1 MRTWWPCTKYFLL
14 LFYTFLLLLR
24 PKHFSRKRKKNQF
37 NALSNDYNP
46 IESIKF
52 SIINYYWVSTEHNT
66 EYTLHKICVGRNRLC
81 ETLRAR
87 VDWEWKR
94 KRRQQSLFAKII
106 IVKFDSKKKCFPHCC
121 CHITCARSTFL
132 CQTCTKNDGEEKTLI
147 FWRFFVILFIEWKKT
162 CYLNSLYTQKYFR
175 WLLLLLLLLLLGQYF
190 WGRRW
195 KYNQNVFRL
204 LKNKILKVHLIFF
217 HNGQLQ
223 GRKQINYLVE

>member
-94 KRRQQSLFAKII
+94 ERRQQSLFAKII

-147 FWRFFVILFIEWKKT
+147 FWRFLLF
-162 CYLNSLYTQKYFR
+162 YL
-175 WLLLLLLLLLLGQYF
+175 
-190 WGRRW
+190 
-195 KYNQNVFRL
+195 
-204 LKNKILKVHLIFF
+204 
-217 HNGQLQ
+217 
-223 GRKQINYLVE
+223 